1 MRHVWLVAALLPLT
15 ACGDADKDK
24 SAPSADATTT
34 STAAAVT
41 PTAAMGE
48 QIYKRCFAC
57 HTIAAGGKNGI
68 GPNLHGVVGRDVA
81 AVPGFAYS
89 PAMQAKA
96 GVWDAAALDAYL
108 KSPAKALPGNRM
120 AFAGI
125 AEAAER
131 EALILYLAEQK

>member
-1 MRHVWLVAALLPLT
+1 MRQILAVALLSLA
-15 ACGDADKDK
+15 ACSGAETDKA
-24 SAPSADATTT
+24 APPAPERTVA
-34 STAAAVT
+34 
-41 PTAAMGE
+41 PTAAMGA
-48 QIYKRCFAC
+48 QVFKRCFAC
-57 HTIAAGGKNGI
+57 HTIEAGGKNSI

-89 PAMQAKA
+89 PAMHAKA